1 MSERDY
7 LSGSRRPG
15 IVLLQ
20 PETDYTNFKKS
31 EFFGLLREIR
41 VIRGDLLLPSKR
53 HYLRRVV
60 SCAATRSIAARL
72 RSTSASVGAQEET
85 PMRIA
90 GLPCQLVPPHMSS

>member
-31 EFFGLLREIR
+31 EFFGYF
-41 VIRGDLLLPSKR
+41 VKF
-53 HYLRRVV
+53 V
-60 SCAATRSIAARL
+60 
-72 RSTSASVGAQEET
+72 
-85 PMRIA
+85 
-90 GLPCQLVPPHMSS
+90 

>member
-20 PETDYTNFKKS
+20 PETDYANFKKS

-41 VIRGDLLLPSKR
+41 VIRGDLLLPPKR

-60 SCAATRSIAARL
+60 SCAATRSQAAFHIGV
-72 RSTSASVGAQEET
+72 S
-85 PMRIA
+85 RIDE
-90 GLPCQLVPPHMSS
+90 LNLW